1 MEMINAM
8 TKMNIAKTSTSL
20 KLLLTVPEQVFTAE
34 GSYGSE
40 LKKYME
46 SLDKFLRGV
55 NRYKDNM
62 ILIVTFA
69 KRRKN

>member
-1 MEMINAM
+1 MVNAI
-8 TKMNIAKTSTSL
+8 TKMNIAKTSKSI
-20 KLLLTVPEQVFTAE
+20 KLLLTVPEQVLTAE

-46 SLDKFLRGV
+46 ALDKFLGGINRFKNNIIFIV
-55 NRYKDNM
+55 N
-62 ILIVTFA
+62 FA